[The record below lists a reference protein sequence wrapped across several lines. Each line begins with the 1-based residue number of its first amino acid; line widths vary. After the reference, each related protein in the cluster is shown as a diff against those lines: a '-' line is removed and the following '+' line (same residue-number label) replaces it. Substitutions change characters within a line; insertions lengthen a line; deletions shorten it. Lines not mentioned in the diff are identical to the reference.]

1 VKEPGA
7 EMSFFSHLEELR
19 WRLVKIAVA
28 ILVCCLP
35 CWIFWRQIFDIVMVY
50 PLKFADPKPHLI
62 FTSPVEG
69 VLLSFKI
76 AFGAG
81 LVIASPVVFYQI
93 WKFIA
98 PGLYPKEKK
107 LVMPTVIAST
117 VAFLSGILFCYFL
130 LPFLFKVLT
139 SYAGSR
145 IDPFF
150 KIDEYF
156 SFLLKLSI
164 AFGLVFELPVVSF
177 VLARI
182 GVLKAGFLLRHA
194 RIAIVVIFIIAAILT
209 PPDIFSQMALAVPL
223 LALYGISI
231 LVAKIAGRKQ

>member
-1 VKEPGA
+1 MKEPGP

-19 WRLVKIAVA
+19 WRLVKIAIA
-28 ILVCCLP
+28 ILVCFLP
-35 CWIFWRQIFDIVMVY
+35 CWIFWRQIFDVVMVY
-50 PLKFADPKPHLI
+50 PLRFANPKPHLI
-62 FTSPVEG
+62 FTSPIEA

-81 LVIASPVVFYQI
+81 IVIAAPVIFYQI

-98 PGLYPKEKK
+98 PGLYLKEKK
-107 LVMPTVIAST
+107 IVMPTVIAST
-117 VAFLSGILFCYFL
+117 AAFLAGISFCYFMLPYL
-130 LPFLFKVLT
+130 LRVLMT
-139 SYAGSR
+139 YAGSR
-145 IDPFF
+145 LDPFF

-182 GVLKAGFLLRHA
+182 GILKTDFLVRHA
-194 RIAIVVIFIIAAILT
+194 RIAIVIIFIIAAILT
-209 PPDIFSQMALAVPL
+209 PPDIFSQITLAVPL
-223 LALYGISI
+223 LLLYGISI
-231 LVAKIAGRKQ
+231 LVTKFAGRKQ

>member
-1 VKEPGA
+1 
-7 EMSFFSHLEELR
+7 MSFFSHLEELR
-19 WRLVKIAVA
+19 WRLVKIALA
-28 ILVCCLP
+28 IVICFIP
-35 CWIFWRQIFDIVMVY
+35 SWIFWRQIFDVVMVY
-50 PLKFADPKPHLI
+50 PLQFADPKPHLI
-62 FTSPVEG
+62 FTSPVEA
-69 VLLSFKI
+69 VLMSFKI

-81 LVIASPVVFYQI
+81 FVLAAPVVFYQI

-98 PGLYPKEKK
+98 PGLYLTEKK
-107 LVMPTVIAST
+107 IVMPTVVAST

-145 IDPFF
+145 LDPFF

-182 GVLKAGFLLRHA
+182 GALKAKFLIRHS
-194 RIAIVVIFIIAAILT
+194 RIAIVIIFVIAAILT

-231 LVAKIAGRKQ
+231 LVAQFAGRKS

>member
-1 VKEPGA
+1 VNQPFA
-7 EMSFFSHLEELR
+7 EMSFLSHLEELR
-19 WRLVKIAVA
+19 WRLVKIAIA

-35 CWIFWRQIFDIVMVY
+35 CWIFWKQIFDLVMVY
-50 PLKFADPKPHLI
+50 PLQFADPKPHLI
-62 FTSPVEG
+62 FTNPVEA

-81 LVIASPVVFYQI
+81 FVLAAPVLFYQV

-107 LVMPTVIAST
+107 IVMPAVIVST
-117 VAFLSGILFCYFL
+117 VAFLGGILFCYFL

-139 SYAGSR
+139 GYAGSR
-145 IDPFF
+145 LDPFF

-164 AFGLVFELPVVSF
+164 SFGLVFELPVVSF
-177 VLARI
+177 ILARI
-182 GVLKAGFLLRHA
+182 GVLKADFLVRHA
-194 RIAIVVIFIIAAILT
+194 RIAIVIIFVLAAILT
-209 PPDIFSQMALAVPL
+209 PPDIFSQLALAVPL

-231 LVAKIAGRKQ
+231 LVARFARRKQ

>member
-1 VKEPGA
+1 
-7 EMSFFSHLEELR
+7 
-19 WRLVKIAVA
+19 
-28 ILVCCLP
+28 
-35 CWIFWRQIFDIVMVY
+35 MVY
-50 PLKFADPKPHLI
+50 PLQYADPKPHLI
-62 FTSPVEG
+62 FTSPVEA

-76 AFGAG
+76 ALGAG
-81 LVIASPVVFYQI
+81 FVIAAPIVFYQI

-98 PGLYPKEKK
+98 PGLYLKEKK
-107 LVMPTVIAST
+107 IVMPTVFAST

-139 SYAGSR
+139 SYAGQR
-145 IDPFF
+145 LDPFF

-177 VLARI
+177 VLART
-182 GVLKAGFLLRHA
+182 GVLKSDFLIRHA
-194 RIAIVVIFIIAAILT
+194 RIAIVIIFIIAAILT

-223 LALYGISI
+223 LVLYGISI
-231 LVAKIAGRKQ
+231 LVARFAGRKQ

>member
-1 VKEPGA
+1 
-7 EMSFFSHLEELR
+7 MSFLSHLEELR
-19 WRLVKIAVA
+19 WRLVKIALA
-28 ILVCCLP
+28 IVICSIP

-50 PLKFADPKPHLI
+50 PLHFANPKPHLI
-62 FTSPVEG
+62 FTSPVEA

-81 LVIASPVVFYQI
+81 LVIAAPVVFYQI

-98 PGLYPKEKK
+98 PGLYLTEKK
-107 LVMPTVIAST
+107 IVMPTVIASS

-130 LPFLFKVLT
+130 LPFLFRILT
-139 SYAGSR
+139 SYAGTR
-145 IDPFF
+145 LDPYF

-177 VLARI
+177 VLSRM
-182 GVLKAGFLLRHA
+182 GVLKSDFLVRHA
-194 RIAIVVIFIIAAILT
+194 RIAIVIIFIVAAILT
-209 PPDIFSQMALAVPL
+209 PPDIFSQFALAVPL

-231 LVAKIAGRKQ
+231 LVAMFAGRKK

>member
-28 ILVCCLP
+28 LLVCFVP
-35 CWIFWRQIFDIVMVY
+35 CWIFWRQIFDVVMVY
-50 PLKFADPKPHLI
+50 PLQFADPKPHLI
-62 FTSPVEG
+62 FTSPVEA

-81 LVIASPVVFYQI
+81 FVLAAPVIFYQI

-107 LVMPTVIAST
+107 LVMPTVVAST

-145 IDPFF
+145 LDPFF

-177 VLARI
+177 VLARV
-182 GVLKAGFLLRHA
+182 GVLKAEFLLRHA
-194 RIAIVVIFIIAAILT
+194 RIAIVVIFVIAAILT

-231 LVAKIAGRKQ
+231 LVARFAGRKQ